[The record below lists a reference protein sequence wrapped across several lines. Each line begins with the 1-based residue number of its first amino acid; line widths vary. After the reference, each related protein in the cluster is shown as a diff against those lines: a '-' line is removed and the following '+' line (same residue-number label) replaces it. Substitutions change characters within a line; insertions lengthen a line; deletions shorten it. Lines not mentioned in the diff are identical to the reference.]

1 MTNLL
6 DHRFDEALD
15 LAVQAHRLRPRA
27 ETSVS
32 HLGHLLAVASL
43 VIDDG
48 GDADQAI
55 AALLH
60 DVGLDGDG
68 SIAEV
73 GRLFGSR
80 VERIVR
86 AVGGGRH
93 PPWSAWRQ
101 VKSEHVAGIP
111 SAPPESWR
119 VSLADA
125 LSEARYVVADLREHG
140 PLAYSPD
147 QGRALQWYHRALADT
162 YAHLLPGR
170 MLDEYTRV
178 VAEIES
184 TPW

>member
-6 DHRFDEALD
+6 DNRFDEALD
-15 LAVQAHRLRPRA
+15 LAVRAHRLRPRA
-27 ETSVS
+27 ETSVP
-32 HLGHLLAVASL
+32 HIGHLLAVASL

-48 GDADQAI
+48 GDTDQAI

-60 DVGLDGDG
+60 DVAIDGDD

-86 AVGGGRH
+86 AVDGGRR
-93 PPWSAWRQ
+93 PPWSVWRQ

-125 LSEARYVVADLREHG
+125 LSEARYVLVELREHG
-140 PLAYSPD
+140 PLAYGAE
-147 QGRALQWYHRALADT
+147 QGRALQWYHRALADA
-162 YAHLLPGR
+162 YAGLVPGPMR
-170 MLDEYTRV
+170 DEYERV
-178 VAEIES
+178 VSEIES
-184 TPW
+184 TTW